1 MKLIQRY
8 SLILLLCC
16 SMAEAKAAKTE
27 TLAEAKARAEA
38 TSPKECI
45 RLCIDLAQRELDE
58 AKAQF
63 AQGNSDAAKIELQA
77 VAAHAEKSC
86 DGAIASNKRE
96 KQLEIELRQI
106 SHRLGDLKRTL
117 SSEDQPAAQA
127 VMDQMEKLRTRLLET
142 MFGKAKK

>member
-8 SLILLLCC
+8 SLIFLLCF
-16 SMAEAKAAKTE
+16 SVAEAKAAKTE
-27 TLAEAKARAEA
+27 TLAETKARAEA
-38 TSPKECI
+38 TSPNECI

-58 AKAQF
+58 AKALF

-117 SSEDQPAAQA
+117 SSEDQPAAQT

>member
-1 MKLIQRY
+1 MKFIQRY
-8 SLILLLCC
+8 SVILLLCF
-16 SMAEAKAAKTE
+16 SVAEAKTAKTE

-38 TSPKECI
+38 TNPKECI

-77 VAAHAEKSC
+77 IATHAEKSC
-86 DGAIASNKRE
+86 DGAISSGKRE

-117 SSEDQPAAQA
+117 SSEDQPAVQA

-142 MFGKAKK
+142 MFGKTKK

>member
-1 MKLIQRY
+1 MKLIKQY
-8 SLILLLCC
+8 SLIFLLCF
-16 SMAEAKAAKTE
+16 SVAQAKAAKTE
-27 TLAEAKARAEA
+27 TLAEAKARAESS
-38 TSPKECI
+38 SPKECV

-63 AQGNSDAAKIELQA
+63 AQGNSEAAKIELQS

-86 DGAIASNKRE
+86 DGAIASHKRE

-117 SSEDQPAAQA
+117 SFEDQPAAQA

-142 MFGKAKK
+142 MFGKGKK

>member
-8 SLILLLCC
+8 SLIFLLCL
-16 SMAEAKAAKTE
+16 SAAQAKATKTE
-27 TLAEAKARAEA
+27 TLAEAKAHAAA

-58 AKAQF
+58 AKTQF
-63 AQGNSDAAKIELQA
+63 AQGNSEAAKVELQA
-77 VAAHAEKSC
+77 VSAHAEKSC

-117 SSEDQPAAQA
+117 SFEDQPAAQA

-142 MFGKAKK
+142 MFGKGKK

>member
-8 SLILLLCC
+8 SLIFLLCL
-16 SMAEAKAAKTE
+16 SVAEAKAAKPE

-38 TSPKECI
+38 TSPRECI

-63 AQGNSDAAKIELQA
+63 AEGNSEAARIELQA
-77 VAAHAEKSC
+77 VVTHAEKSC
-86 DGAIASNKRE
+86 DGAISSGKRE
-96 KQLEIELRQI
+96 KQLEIEFRQI

-117 SSEDQPAAQA
+117 PSEDQPAAQDA
-127 VMDQMEKLRTRLLET
+127 MDQMEKLRTRLLET
-142 MFGKAKK
+142 MFGKGKK